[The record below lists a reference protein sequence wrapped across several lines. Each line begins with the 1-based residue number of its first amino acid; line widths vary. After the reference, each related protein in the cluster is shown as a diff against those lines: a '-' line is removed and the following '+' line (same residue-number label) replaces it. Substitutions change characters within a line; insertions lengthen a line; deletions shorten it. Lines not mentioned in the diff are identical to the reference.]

1 MMETG
6 LAGKTAIVT
15 GGNANIGRGI
25 VLAFAREGANI
36 VIAARDETQGRKV
49 AAQATE
55 LGAQDVLWA
64 RTDVLNSDEV
74 EAMVNQTLERFGSI
88 DVLVNNVGGNVDF
101 KPFVESTAEE
111 WKKEIDLNL
120 MSALLC
126 TRAVIPHMMAQKSG
140 RIINLGSTAGLVGD
154 PLLVVYSTTQG
165 AIHTFTKVLAKEVG
179 PYGINVNA
187 IGPYTTAPENPDEET
202 SAGSRWHPS
211 QGLITRAI
219 LTKPDDLVTIS
230 RPCALERTSAKPS
243 EIGAAAVYLAS
254 DAAAFIT
261 GHLLVVDGGTILM

>member
-1 MMETG
+1 METG
-6 LAGKTAIVT
+6 LAGKKVIVT

-25 VLAFAREGANI
+25 VLAFAREGASV
-36 VIAARDETQGRKV
+36 VIAARDGVQGRKV
-49 AAQATE
+49 AAEAME

-64 RTDVLNSDEV
+64 RTDVLNADEV

-120 MSALLC
+120 WSALLC
-126 TRAVIPHMMAQKSG
+126 TKAVLPHMMAQKSG
-140 RIINLGSTAGLVGD
+140 RILNLGSTAGLVGD
-154 PLLVVYSTTQG
+154 PLLVVYSTTKG

-179 PYGINVNA
+179 PYGITVNA
-187 IGPYTTAPENPDEET
+187 VSPYTTTPENPDEET
-202 SAGSRWHPS
+202 SEGSRWHPS
-211 QGLITRAI
+211 KGLIIKAI
-219 LTKPDDLVTIS
+219 ATKPDDLATMS

-254 DAAAFIT
+254 DAAAFTT